1 MDSTRH
7 VSCGWFRDRG
17 YNRGIALYL
26 DVTPAAFL
34 RRAHVRILIPRLPFL
49 RRAALFLLFFA
60 AAIAGAFAQSN
71 APVLLVVGDSISA
84 GYGLARGEGWVDLLA
99 ARLAREGHRERVVN
113 ASISGDTTAGGS
125 ARLPALLR
133 EHRPSIVVI
142 ELGGN
147 DALRGTH
154 LDATRANLDAMV
166 KAALAAHAKVLLIGM
181 QVPPNYGSAYARSFA
196 ALFADVA
203 KQNDVPLVP
212 YLFEGFGD
220 DLAQFQEDRIHP
232 KAAAEPRILDNVWPA
247 LSRLLARP

>member
-1 MDSTRH
+1 LDSTRH
-7 VSCGWFRDRG
+7 VSCARFRRGG
-17 YNRGIALYL
+17 YNGGIASYP
-26 DVTPAAFL
+26 DVTRGRFL
-34 RRAHVRILIPRLPFL
+34 RHADVTTLIPRLPSL
-49 RRAALFLLFFA
+49 RRAALLLLLGA
-60 AAIAGAFAQSN
+60 ATIAGAFAQSN

-84 GYGLARGEGWVDLLA
+84 GYGLARGHGWVDLLA
-99 ARLAREGHRERVVN
+99 ARLAQEGRRERVVN
-113 ASISGDTTAGGS
+113 ASISGDTTAGGR

-147 DALRGTH
+147 DALRGTN

-166 KAALAAHAKVLLIGM
+166 NESRAAHANVLLLGM
-181 QVPPNYGSAYARSFA
+181 QVPPNYGPAYARRLA
-196 ALFADVA
+196 ALFGDVA
-203 KQNDVPLVP
+203 KKNGVPLVP

-247 LSRLLARP
+247 LSPLLARP